1 MARTPDNQVLL
12 EAITDL
18 SQRTSGEIRELSDR
32 ISSHNARQEHIIETV
47 NTLEREILRGQNGRP
62 SMRSQVD
69 LIEHRVGRVE
79 FRVEKIEK
87 DTANADA
94 SQRTHAVQL
103 QQTKMSVRA
112 KLIVAAITLVGLVVT
127 SLGTYFATK
136 ASASE
141 KPPTAPLKTR

>member
-18 SQRTSGEIRELSDR
+18 REKTSDDIRGLSEK

-79 FRVEKIEK
+79 TRVERIEK
-87 DTANADA
+87 DAAEADA
-94 SQRTHAVQL
+94 SQKTQEVQL
-103 QQTKMSVRA
+103 QQTKMSNRA
-112 KLIVAAITLVGLVVT
+112 KLIVAALTLVGLVVT

-136 ASASE
+136 ASANE
-141 KPPTAPLKTR
+141 KSPPAKTP